1 MGIQLQSTASPII
14 MNKLLQFLLFLLPFV
29 VESALVRNNIHIL
42 RKKILGRNIYDRHV
56 KPDGKV
62 EVNLGIDFVD
72 MDFCPH
78 KHMLKTSVYEKMMWT
93 DNRLVWDK
101 DDFEGIDR
109 LQVNTDEVWNQIL
122 HFTILLKHPK

>member
-1 MGIQLQSTASPII
+1 MGQSTDASLII
-14 MNKLLQFLLFLLPFV
+14 MNKLLQFLLPFV

-42 RKKILGRNIYDRHV
+42 RKKILGHNIYDRHV

-78 KHMLKTSVYEKMMWT
+78 KHMLKTSVYEKMIL
-93 DNRLVWDK
+93 RELI
-101 DDFEGIDR
+101 DFKLMLIRFG
-109 LQVNTDEVWNQIL
+109 NQIL
-122 HFTILLKHPK
+122 RFTILLKHPK

>member
-1 MGIQLQSTASPII
+1 MQSTASLII

-78 KHMLKTSVYEKMMWT
+78 KH
-93 DNRLVWDK
+93 
-101 DDFEGIDR
+101 
-109 LQVNTDEVWNQIL
+109 VNNISL
-122 HFTILLKHPK
+122 FFIFSSIYKNG